1 MTTLRFLP
9 RVERDAGLL
18 LGSAHVNRDGS
29 GSSTLRRYKHGVVTE
44 YQWTLR
50 VFHGRNLIPRVQILT
65 ALVPHTARDP
75 RATELV
81 ELCRNRMCSSQF
93 KGRPVIRLFLE
104 DSDHMTQVL
113 LDTRN
118 RFA

>member
-65 ALVPHTARDP
+65 ALVPHAARDP
-75 RATELV
+75 GQL
-81 ELCRNRMCSSQF
+81 NW
-93 KGRPVIRLFLE
+93 
-104 DSDHMTQVL
+104 
-113 LDTRN
+113 
-118 RFA
+118 